1 MSRANMICTANPWTK
16 TKDTPEILGMPIDVL
31 YLCKIEELKIEVRE
45 ITKALTYKGNRLE
58 SAFVTKLE
66 EQLDLH
72 LVGGEGYG
80 LSAEINNKLAELLK
94 WAVEPVPQVTA
105 RVDMDL
111 NEVMEG
117 ICVEIDSD
125 GEEEEDVLVRVED
138 ISI

>member
-1 MSRANMICTANPWTK
+1 
-16 TKDTPEILGMPIDVL
+16 MPIDVL